1 MMQERLLQV
10 LIAPHVSEKT
20 TMAAENGNQVVFKV
34 AVDATKRE
42 IKGAVEQLFNVNVEN
57 VQTINVRGKMKF
69 LRSPG
74 KRPNWKKAIVRLKE
88 GQDIDF
94 LAAE

>member
-10 LIAPHVSEKT
+10 LLSPHVSEKT
-20 TMAAENGNQVVFKV
+20 TMAAEKGNQVVFKV

>member
-1 MMQERLLQV
+1 MMQERLLKV
-10 LIAPHVSEKT
+10 LLSPHVSEKT

-69 LRSPG
+69 LRTPG